1 MQSKHQDVFICTF
14 DFTSRD
20 LRKNVPK
27 KIIVIM
33 NFLKYMRAH
42 YFKTI
47 FLYFLPHKQVF
58 NGIKQSYFW

>member
-1 MQSKHQDVFICTF
+1 
-14 DFTSRD
+14 
-20 LRKNVPK
+20 
-27 KIIVIM
+27 M
-33 NFLKYMRAH
+33 NFFKYMRAH